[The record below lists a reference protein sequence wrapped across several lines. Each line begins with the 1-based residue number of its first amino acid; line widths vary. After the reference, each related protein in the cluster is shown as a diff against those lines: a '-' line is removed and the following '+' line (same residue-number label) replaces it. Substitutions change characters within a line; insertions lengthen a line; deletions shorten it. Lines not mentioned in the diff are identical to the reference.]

1 MAGTLILGVLVLF
14 LLLGGNA
21 FARGVCSGTGV
32 YVEGEAFGNCTDTR
46 SILQPPSAAHPF
58 GTDSVG
64 RDILA
69 RIIYGGQISLA
80 IGVFSALVAVGL
92 GALVGLVTGYYRG
105 LVDSSLMRFTEA
117 MLSIPPL
124 FLLLVAAKFL
134 GGKVGQFALYG
145 RTFDGSVVVIILVI
159 GLTSWMTS
167 ARVVRATT
175 LSLKE
180 RDYVLAA
187 HTLGA
192 SHRRIIFRHILPN
205 TTAPIIVAV
214 TLAVGGA
221 ILMEAYIS
229 FLGLGVRAPTASW
242 GSMLEGSYRYLEQ
255 APWLWLFP
263 GFFVLLTLLS
273 INFVGDGLRDALEP
287 THQG

>member
-1 MAGTLILGVLVLF
+1 MAGTVLLAVLVLF
-14 LLLGGNA
+14 LLLGGFA
-21 FARGVCSGTGV
+21 FARGVCSGTGI
-32 YVEGEAFGNCTDTR
+32 YLEGEAFGNCTDTR
-46 SILQPPSAAHPF
+46 SALQPPSAAHPF
-58 GTDSVG
+58 GTDPVG

-69 RIIYGGQISLA
+69 RIIYGGQISLT
-80 IGVFSALVAVGL
+80 IGLFSAIVAVGL
-92 GALVGLVTGYYRG
+92 GAIVGLVTGYYRG
-105 LVDSSLMRFTEA
+105 LVDSGLMRFTEA

-134 GGKVGQFALYG
+134 GGKIGQLAIFG

-159 GLTSWMTS
+159 GLTSWMAS

-187 HTLGA
+187 RTLGA
-192 SHRRIIFRHILPN
+192 SHPRIIFRHILPN

-229 FLGLGVRAPTASW
+229 YLGLGVRAPTASW

-287 THQG
+287 RHQS